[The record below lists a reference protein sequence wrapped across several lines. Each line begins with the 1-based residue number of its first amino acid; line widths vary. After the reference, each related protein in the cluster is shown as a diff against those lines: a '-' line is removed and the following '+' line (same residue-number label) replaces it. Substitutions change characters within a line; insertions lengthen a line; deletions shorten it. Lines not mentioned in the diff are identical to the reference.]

1 MQTLS
6 NDMLPNLRGF
16 GPRVHLGCVTS
27 AYIPVRFVTGHH
39 TSCQQK
45 IPVLGNVPVRMH
57 RYIGIV
63 DAEVVQLTEN
73 LGNSRS

>member
-1 MQTLS
+1 MSLT
-6 NDMLPNLRGF
+6 
-16 GPRVHLGCVTS
+16 LGCVTS
-27 AYIPVRFVTGHH
+27 AYIPVRSVTGHH

-73 LGNSRS
+73 LGNSRSECICWPQTNGVNSIQS